1 LKSLPKDTLGRPL
14 RDLRVSVTDRCNFRC
29 AYCMPREVFGTDFEF
44 LKRAQI
50 LTFEEIDRVVA
61 VMYDLGVRKVRL
73 TGGEPLLRNDL
84 DQLIGMLARY
94 QELDLALTTNGA
106 LLTEQAERLVAAG
119 LDRVTVSLDA
129 LDESL
134 FQRMNDAD
142 FSVAKVLEGVDAAR
156 QAGLAPV
163 KINVVVVRG
172 TNDHAIVEMARYFRG
187 SGNVVR
193 FIEYMDVGNSNGWQ
207 LDQVVT
213 GAEIV
218 QRIQAEM
225 PLEPIEPGYRGEV
238 ARRWRYTDGSG
249 EIGVITSVS
258 QPFCGDCTRARLS
271 ADGSL
276 HTCLFASQG
285 VDLRVPLRDGTTD
298 EALHRLLAGLW
309 SARDDRYSELRS
321 EATRDM
327 PRVEMS
333 YIGG

>member
-1 LKSLPKDTLGRPL
+1 
-14 RDLRVSVTDRCNFRC
+14 
-29 AYCMPREVFGTDFEF
+29 MPREVFGADFEF

-61 VMYDLGVRKVRL
+61 AMYGLGVRKVRL

-84 DQLIGMLARY
+84 SELIGMLSRY
-94 QELDLALTTNGA
+94 EDLDLALTTNGA
-106 LLTEQAERLVAAG
+106 LLVEQAEGLAAAG

-129 LDESL
+129 LDEDL
-134 FQRMNDAD
+134 FQQMNDAD
-142 FSVAKVLEGVDAAR
+142 FSAARVLEGIDAAR
-156 QAGLAPV
+156 DAGPAPV

-172 TNDHAIVEMARYFRG
+172 TNDHVICDMARHFRG
-187 SGNVVR
+187 TGHVVR

-207 LDQVVT
+207 LDQVMT
-213 GAEIV
+213 GAEIL

-225 PLEPIEPGYRGEV
+225 PLEPIGRDYRGEV
-238 ARRWRYTDGSG
+238 ARRWRHADGSG

-258 QPFCGDCTRARLS
+258 QPFCSDCTRARLS

-276 HTCLFASQG
+276 HTCLFASEG
-285 VDLRVPLRDGTTD
+285 FDLRVPLRDGTTD
-298 EALHRLLAGLW
+298 GDFQQLLKDLW
-309 SARDDRYSELRS
+309 SARSDRYSELRS
-321 EATRDM
+321 EATRGM

>member
-1 LKSLPKDTLGRPL
+1 
-14 RDLRVSVTDRCNFRC
+14 
-29 AYCMPREVFGTDFEF
+29 MPREVFGADFEF

-61 VMYDLGVRKVRL
+61 AMYGLGVRKVRL

-84 DQLIGMLARY
+84 SELIGMLSRY
-94 QELDLALTTNGA
+94 EDLDLALTTNGA
-106 LLTEQAERLVAAG
+106 LLVEQAEGLAAAG

-129 LDESL
+129 LDEDL
-134 FQRMNDAD
+134 LQQMNDAD
-142 FSVAKVLEGVDAAR
+142 FSAARVLEGIDAAR
-156 QAGLAPV
+156 DAGPAPV

-172 TNDHAIVEMARYFRG
+172 TNDHVICDMARHFRG
-187 SGNVVR
+187 TGHVVR

-207 LDQVVT
+207 LDQVMT
-213 GAEIV
+213 GAEIL

-225 PLEPIEPGYRGEV
+225 PLEPIGRDYRGEV
-238 ARRWRYTDGSG
+238 ARRWRHADGSG

-258 QPFCGDCTRARLS
+258 QPFCSDCTRARLS

-276 HTCLFASQG
+276 HTCLFASEG
-285 VDLRVPLRDGTTD
+285 FDLRVPLRDGTTD
-298 EALHRLLAGLW
+298 RDFQQLLKDLW
-309 SARDDRYSELRS
+309 SARSDRYSELRS
-321 EATRDM
+321 EATRGM